1 MYNCAIQQGEDM
13 TLVDEIEDFKEEV
26 HEALDVLNRNGYILP
41 DKELRDR
48 KSFAI
53 VLNIILKQRQFGKE
67 SIMPMDKYF
76 QWVVAETS
84 EISNMLENYIQ
95 WYVDSAESYI

>member
-53 VLNIILKQRQFGKE
+53 VLNVILKQRQFGKE
-67 SIMPMDKYF
+67 NIMPMDKYF